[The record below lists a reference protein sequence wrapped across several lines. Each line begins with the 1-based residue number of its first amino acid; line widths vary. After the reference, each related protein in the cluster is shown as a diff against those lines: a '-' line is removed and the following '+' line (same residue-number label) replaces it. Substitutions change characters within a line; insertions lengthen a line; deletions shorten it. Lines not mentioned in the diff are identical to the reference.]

1 MFSIGV
7 FVLVFGAAMAYVGW
21 PLVHP
26 LLAEDEPSVRE
37 RKRSALAEEKERLI
51 GALRDLDHDHRTGK
65 LDDADHAT
73 LTARL
78 KQQAAAVLKDIDVND
93 GRRVLRPGD
102 MTPEIHDKLFREG
115 ATAISPNHRQP
126 EDRPAERKVAAD
138 SPTIRVTHA
147 ELKEAAAREAAA
159 IAAGA
164 STRFCTKCGREAKAG
179 DDKFCGKC
187 GATLPTD

>member
-1 MFSIGV
+1 MFSIGL
-7 FVLVFGAAMAYVGW
+7 FVLVFGATMAYVGW

-26 LLAEDEPSVRE
+26 LLSEDEPSVRE
-37 RKRSALAEEKERLI
+37 RKRKALAEEKERLI

-78 KQQAAAVLKDIDVND
+78 KSQAAAVLKDIDVNE
-93 GRRVLRPGD
+93 GRRVMRPGD
-102 MTPEIHDKLFREG
+102 
-115 ATAISPNHRQP
+115 
-126 EDRPAERKVAAD
+126 VAAAEPAPAPADAKLTPD
-138 SPTIRVTHA
+138 SPTIRVTHS
-147 ELKEAAAREAAA
+147 ELKAAAAAAEAAV
-159 IAAGA
+159 
-164 STRFCTKCGREAKAG
+164 RFCTKCGRQAKAD